1 MYTLKEARPRLVI
14 QEAPPK
20 GKKMAVRDYS
30 PDGQI
35 KMFTADVLG
44 YVVRSS
50 DTFSS
55 AYNVLSRLSSQE
67 ITTVKEDVRLRLFL
81 SRLGGFRADANRQWL
96 VESNGT

>member
-1 MYTLKEARPRLVI
+1 MYTPKEARPRLVI

-44 YVVRSS
+44 YKVRSS

-55 AYNVLSRLSSQE
+55 AYNVLSQPFFSGDHDRE
-67 ITTVKEDVRLRLFL
+67 
-81 SRLGGFRADANRQWL
+81 GGRETEAILKPPGR
-96 VESNGT
+96 V